1 MLVKL
6 NENRVVMVP
15 AVEGAPMLRL
25 IPGINEVPDAQWGSV
40 KKSLESKLSDKLIE
54 EVGSTTVK
62 GKGQN
67 AQDVTV
73 GKTIKDLSFGE
84 AESIIKQTLDVK
96 LLETWKKGEERQ
108 DVRLAILNQIEE
120 MQKREKKG
128 DKKDAE

>member
-6 NENRVVMVP
+6 NDNRVVMVP
-15 AVEGAPMLRL
+15 ATEGAPMLRL
-25 IPGINEVPDAQWGSV
+25 IPGINEIPDAQWSAV
-40 KKSLESKLSDKLIE
+40 KKSLEAKLASKKIE
-54 EVGSTTVK
+54 EVGATTAK

-67 AQDVTV
+67 APDVTV
-73 GKTIKDLSFGE
+73 GKTIKDLSFSE
-84 AESIIKQTLDVK
+84 AESIIKQTLDVN

-108 DVRLAILNQIEE
+108 DVRLAILNQIDE

>member
-6 NENRVVMVP
+6 NDNRVVMVP
-15 AVEGAPMLRL
+15 ATEGAPMLRL
-25 IPGINEVPDAQWGSV
+25 IPGINEIPDAQWSAV
-40 KKSLESKLSDKLIE
+40 KKSLEVKLASKKIE
-54 EVGSTTVK
+54 EVGAITAK

-67 AQDVTV
+67 APDVTV
-73 GKTIKDLSFGE
+73 GKTIKDLSFSE
-84 AESIIKQTLDVK
+84 AESIIKQTLDVN

-108 DVRLAILNQIEE
+108 DVRLAIHNQIDE